1 MLWRDFAPLTAKL
14 PGTPHPCKPNWR
26 SSALLASKTAILF
39 GPIYGRDGALPT
51 PPKNQSLNVLQYLQN
66 SCDALASA
74 TSLSLSFDGRT
85 LGGEDTTLCAVYNFE
100 QDISR
105 WAPPQVRGGTDRPFK
120 HLPGKRE

>member
-1 MLWRDFAPLTAKL
+1 MQAQLALKRTSCLQNGYPFWAHL
-14 PGTPHPCKPNWR
+14 R
-26 SSALLASKTAILF
+26 SRR
-39 GPIYGRDGALPT
+39 GPANPQ
-51 PPKNQSLNVLQYLQN
+51 KNRSLNVLQYLQN

-105 WAPPQVRGGTDRPFK
+105 WAPPQVRGGTNRPFK
-120 HLPGKRE
+120 HLPGKRG